1 MIRMQLLR
9 KKVLRFIR
17 ELNLLTPGETVVV
30 AFSGGADSTALLDI
44 LANLPGFPL
53 NLVAAH
59 LNHMLRSEESDGDE
73 LFVSSAASRYG
84 IRVETSRLDVAA
96 LGREKRLSLEEAG
109 REARYGFFRE
119 IAIKHSASAIALG
132 HHKDDQAETVLMRL
146 VRGAGGSGLSGM
158 RPRSG
163 NIVRPLLQ
171 LSRDEIEAYLHKAGV
186 IWREDGSNSDTRF
199 MRNRIRHEL
208 LPLLETFNP
217 EIVQALNQ
225 SAEALAADEEVLE
238 GLTSQSLARTALS
251 GCSSVRFDL
260 SKLFLE
266 PAPLRKRLYRAA
278 VSSVKGDLKRISFIH
293 LTDIERLV
301 LSGKPNGELNL
312 PVGIRVVRD
321 YGSLIFTALE
331 DDSFSDL
338 DELSIAACGNYN
350 LPCGGLISVGQS
362 GDSDVKGRGIIFI
375 DPDELPFPWTV
386 RYFRKGDRFRS
397 LGLDGS
403 KKLKDLFV
411 DRKIPLRERARNP
424 LLVCRD
430 EIIWVCGVQSAERT
444 RAAAGGRELKMLRIT
459 YTPASI
465 RH

>member
-1 MIRMQLLR
+1 M
-9 KKVLRFIR
+9 
-17 ELNLLTPGETVVV
+17 NLLTPEETVVV

-53 NLVAAH
+53 KLVAVH
-59 LNHMLRSEESDGDE
+59 LNHMLRGDESDGDE
-73 LFVSSAASRYG
+73 QFVRAAAGRYG
-84 IRVETSRLDVAA
+84 VQVEISRADVAA
-96 LGREKRLSLEEAG
+96 LGQEKRLSLEEAG

-119 IAIKHSASAIALG
+119 IAVKHSASAIVLG
-132 HHKDDQAETVLMRL
+132 HHRDDQAETVLMRL
-146 VRGAGGSGLSGM
+146 VRGAGGSGLLGM

-171 LSRDEIEAYLHKAGV
+171 LSRDEIEAYLRKVGL

-217 EIVQALNQ
+217 EIIQALNQ
-225 SAEALAADEEVLE
+225 TAEALAADEEVLE
-238 GLTSQSLARTALS
+238 GLTSRAFARTAES
-251 GCSSVRFDL
+251 GCSSVSIDL
-260 SKLFLE
+260 PKLFLE
-266 PAPLRKRLYRAA
+266 PALLRKRLYRTA
-278 VSSVKGDLKRISFIH
+278 VGAVKGDLKRISFMH
-293 LTDIERLV
+293 LTDMERLV
-301 LSGKPNGELNL
+301 LSGKPNGEINL
-312 PVGIRVVRD
+312 PGGIRVVRD
-321 YGSLIFTALE
+321 YSSLVFTALE
-331 DDSFSDL
+331 EDPFSDF
-338 DELSIAACGNYN
+338 DELSIAACGNYH
-350 LPCGGLISVGQS
+350 LPCGGLISVSPARDLERVGKDILSLDS
-362 GDSDVKGRGIIFI
+362 G
-375 DPDELPFPWTV
+375 ELPFPWVV
-386 RYFRKGDRFRS
+386 RYFRKGDRFRP

-403 KKLKDLFV
+403 KKLKDLFI

-430 EIIWVCGVQSAERT
+430 EIIWVCGVQPAERT